1 MLDRVFEGVGWVFG
15 PSRQDSSANLDH
27 HMGRLCVGDRPGWH
41 CSDGTCSRRAVNAES
56 YEAIEACVRS
66 HNSWLHMPGEQWV
79 RVSLDHILRILLPV
93 VALAVLTLVQPETTS
108 AISQLT
114 LRGVTGSHVP
124 VYRVMDYISQN
135 TGFPYMDSPA

>member
-1 MLDRVFEGVGWVFG
+1 VRTLTIIWADCVLGIVQGGIVAMVHAPVA
-15 PSRQDSSANLDH
+15 PSMQN
-27 HMGRLCVGDRPGWH
+27 
-41 CSDGTCSRRAVNAES
+41 S